1 MNDTVLLGL
10 YEACKKGDLHQ
21 VKELLKLVRNGL
33 NSSLYEGRSLLMWS
47 VVCVCVCVCVCAC
60 VRACLRACVCPLFS
74 LELSSVF
81 CVLQFVLVWVGVT
94 IHFTGLSYFS
104 FLDKFLWLL

>member
-1 MNDTVLLGL
+1 MIDIVLLGL

-47 VVCVCVCVCVCAC
+47 VVCVLAC
-60 VRACLRACVCPLFS
+60 VCVCPLFC

-81 CVLQFVLVWVGVT
+81 YVL
-94 IHFTGLSYFS
+94 
-104 FLDKFLWLL
+104 

>member
-1 MNDTVLLGL
+1 MIDIVLLGL

-47 VVCVCVCVCVCAC
+47 VVCV
-60 VRACLRACVCPLFS
+60 RACVCVLC
-74 LELSSVF
+74 SV
-81 CVLQFVLVWVGVT
+81 
-94 IHFTGLSYFS
+94 
-104 FLDKFLWLL
+104 

>member
-1 MNDTVLLGL
+1 MLLGL

-47 VVCVCVCVCVCAC
+47 VVCVCVCAHECM
-60 VRACLRACVCPLFS
+60 CVCPLFC
-74 LELSSVF
+74 LELSSIF

-94 IHFTGLSYFS
+94 IHLTGPLV
-104 FLDKFLWLL
+104 FLFGQVSSVLF